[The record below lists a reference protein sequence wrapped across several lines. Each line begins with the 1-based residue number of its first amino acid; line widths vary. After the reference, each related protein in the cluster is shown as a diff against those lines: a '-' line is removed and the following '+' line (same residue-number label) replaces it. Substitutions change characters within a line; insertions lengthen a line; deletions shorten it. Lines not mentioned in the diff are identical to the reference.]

1 MNPIKYNTNQ
11 ERYTTVAYQL
21 CGYNNFCV
29 YLSPTSREATD
40 VWFCNPCQT
49 PMAEEGIDFQRYL
62 ILLSKEFDS
71 IKLPLKHG
79 CLELSTNTKVGF
91 TWISL
96 STYH

>member
-1 MNPIKYNTNQ
+1 
-11 ERYTTVAYQL
+11 
-21 CGYNNFCV
+21 
-29 YLSPTSREATD
+29 
-40 VWFCNPCQT
+40 
-49 PMAEEGIDFQRYL
+49 MAEEGIDFQRYL